1 MFALVYLIILKD
13 NDTNFIFSYILGAS
27 ALRLLPSMSR
37 IINYYNGFKFSLAS
51 IDLIKNELEN
61 KKTSSNSIISENS
74 KLNFKK
80 LI

>member
-13 NDTNFIFSYILGAS
+13 NQTQILYSLGILGAS

-61 KKTSSNSIISENS
+61 KKQVQTLLYLKI
-74 KLNFKK
+74 LN
-80 LI
+80 